1 MNFTLEQVMT
11 EFPHTIQAHES
22 AERAHALLIDYGVRH
37 LPVEVD
43 DKIIGVLSDRDVN
56 LALSLHGGTAKV
68 SVLSLCSKPAY
79 MVTKDEPITLVLR
92 TMAEQRYGCVLVAD
106 QGRLVGIATTSIS
119 CVGWQPGSK
128 RPTRRLK
135 AVPSSCAGVCATMGQ
150 TALT

>member
-43 DKIIGVLSDRDVN
+43 GKIIGVLSDRDVN
-56 LALSLHGGTAKV
+56 LALSLHGEKPSPV

-92 TMAEQRYGCVLVAD
+92 TMAEQRYGCVLVTE
-106 QGRLVGIATTSIS
+106 QGRLVGIATTSDLLR
-119 CVGWQPGSK
+119 WMAAW
-128 RPTRRLK
+128 LE
-135 AVPSSCAGVCATMGQ
+135 AADQ
-150 TALT
+150 TP